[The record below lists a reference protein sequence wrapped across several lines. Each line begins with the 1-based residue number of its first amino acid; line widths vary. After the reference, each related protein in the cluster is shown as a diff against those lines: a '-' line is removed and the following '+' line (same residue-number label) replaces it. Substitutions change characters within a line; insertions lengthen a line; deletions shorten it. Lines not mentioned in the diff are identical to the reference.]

1 VAARLPLFWDLNGV
15 SGDAEGTEEIE
26 EIEEKRSVGLELRV

>member
-26 EIEEKRSVGLELRV
+26 EKRSVGLELRV